1 MENKEVKYSKKVSLG
16 ETREIE
22 NKAQSIN
29 KCKNYFQPQG
39 HKSPAE
45 QTQKTS
51 RRKKTDPHGGTSSWL
66 VRPPSTKRCEAEEQ
80 SLQRPALTGDKRQGM
95 TPSKKMGAMPSG
107 PKFCLQPNL
116 LLGGQA
122 KGSGRA
128 QL

>member
-22 NKAQSIN
+22 NKALSIN
-29 KCKNYFQPQG
+29 KCKNHFQPQG

-95 TPSKKMGAMPSG
+95 TPSKK
-107 PKFCLQPNL
+107 N
-116 LLGGQA
+116 GGDAFWPQILFAA
-122 KGSGRA
+122 KLTPGRA
-128 QL
+128 G